1 MGFFSEK
8 TQRQADKYFKQLVR
22 RQPSW
27 LRDLFED
34 DKVVF
39 IVDEGGLLSLHVD
52 KTLDNKTKNN
62 ASALVSKY
70 LSKHPIGVLKTID
83 VN

>member
-1 MGFFSEK
+1 MAFYSEK

-27 LRDLFED
+27 LRDLFDE

-39 IVDEGGLLSLHVD
+39 IVDDGGILSLHVD
-52 KTLDNKTKNN
+52 EALDTKTKNN
-62 ASALVSKY
+62 AAALVSKY
-70 LSKHPIGVLKTID
+70 LSKHPIGVLKTIE